1 MYHPRARACSTKTT
15 DHTQYTHTPRGYNS
29 RVLIYSYSRR
39 NCNPGLCAGVVL
51 NNSTIKIGAYHRGLR
66 TRASPQPQK

>member
-1 MYHPRARACSTKTT
+1 MYCLRLLHDNHRPYMYM
-15 DHTQYTHTPRGYNS
+15 HTHTPCGYDA

-51 NNSTIKIGAYHRGLR
+51 NNSTIKIGAHHWVLSTR
-66 TRASPQPQK
+66 TVPQP